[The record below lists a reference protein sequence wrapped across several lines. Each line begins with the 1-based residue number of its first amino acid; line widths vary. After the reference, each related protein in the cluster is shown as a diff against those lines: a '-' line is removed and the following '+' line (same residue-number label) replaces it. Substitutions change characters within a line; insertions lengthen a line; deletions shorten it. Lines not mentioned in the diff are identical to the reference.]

1 MNQDPSP
8 LNELVRDDPYVN
20 ARNLDPLHLDET
32 LVNLPDFNAAKNVGE
47 IILATEA
54 SLEQLPEELNEE
66 ESIAAL
72 RDFDFLVSSLIRHGV
87 EPVEAVDGLGQ
98 GLQHIA
104 TITQTVPRGSVS
116 TYTTANPIDDRMRT
130 FTGTPEEKVFIKEV
144 TNSAQALDTAMY
156 SFGAEGYAAGLHDT
170 SRALDE
176 MIRSILIVKR
186 EVSPE
191 FFTNNL
197 RPYFDAMTVNGQR
210 YLGSGGAQLQLVG
223 IDYLL
228 WGVGDENQT
237 YRTFFNENFAYMT
250 PRQRENVQKAL
261 ARQDNMSIVDHLT
274 TFNDRQMAK
283 DAIDCLRKIRK
294 FRFPHRK
301 IAVDNF
307 KLRSKDAVGSGSYT
321 PEILN
326 LLIEKNDAT
335 LAKLEAIYGE

>member
-1 MNQDPSP
+1 MNQEHSP
-8 LNELVRDDPYVN
+8 IIPFLGQDPYLS
-20 ARNLDPLHLDET
+20 ARELDPLNMDET
-32 LVNLPDFNAAKNVGE
+32 LLILPSLNSTKDVGK

-54 SLEQLPEELNEE
+54 SLDQLPDELNEE

-87 EPVEAVDGLGQ
+87 EPVDSVHGLNE

-104 TITQTVPRGSVS
+104 AITHTVPRGSVS
-116 TYTTANPIDDRMRT
+116 TYTTANPIDERMRT
-130 FTGTPEEKVFIKEV
+130 FTGTAEEKVFITEV
-144 TNSAQALDTAMY
+144 TNSARALDTAMY
-156 SFGAEGYAAGLHDT
+156 SFGTDGYATGLHNT
-170 SRALDE
+170 SQALDT
-176 MIRSILIVKR
+176 MIRSILIVKK

-223 IDYLL
+223 IDFLL
-228 WGVGDENQT
+228 WGVNDPNQT
-237 YRTFFNENFAYMT
+237 YQAFFNENFAYMT
-250 PRQRENVQKAL
+250 PRQRESVSKAL
-261 ARQDNMSIVDHLT
+261 AKHDGMSIVDHLS
-274 TFNDRQMAK
+274 TFRDPQMAE
-283 DAIDCLRKIRK
+283 DAISTLRKIRK

-326 LLIEKNDAT
+326 LLIDKNDAALT
-335 LAKLEAIYGE
+335 RLEALYGE